1 MPAAKKSTS
10 TPKTVAKKSSGKKST
25 GKKSSTKSQLV
36 EAAPAPAET
45 VPEPEPVVAAAPAA
59 EAASETVSSTEES
72 TDMNLLQQIES
83 DFSSITERLSQFK
96 TMYTSI
102 TSDLRKLQKNMAKH
116 VRENS
121 RKKNKRKVVSGDKP
135 QRAPSGFAKPALISD
150 ELCSFL
156 GKSPGTE
163 MARTEVTKYL
173 TSYIK
178 EHELQDQAN
187 KRKIL
192 PDDKLKK
199 LLNLQPSDEVT
210 YFNLQKYMKVHF
222 PKSAA
227 TLLAEASAKASAE
240 SSA

>member
-1 MPAAKKSTS
+1 MPTAKKSSTTS
-10 TPKTVAKKSSGKKST
+10 KSTGKKSTEKKSSGKKST
-25 GKKSSTKSQLV
+25 TKTQL
-36 EAAPAPAET
+36 AAPAPEPEPAPAPAPEPA
-45 VPEPEPVVAAAPAA
+45 PEPEPEPESVA
-59 EAASETVSSTEES
+59 STEATEV
-72 TDMNLLQQIES
+72 TLLQQIES
-83 DFSSITERLSQFK
+83 DFTRLNEQLGQFK
-96 TMYTSI
+96 AMYTSI

-121 RKKNKRKVVSGDKP
+121 RKKNKRKTSSANKP
-135 QRAPSGFAKPALISD
+135 ARAPSGFAKPAVISD

-192 PDDKLKK
+192 PDAKLKK

-227 TLLAEASAKASAE
+227 TLAAEALNASA
-240 SSA
+240 